1 MTIHLLK
8 TTAGA
13 DVKYDYQ
20 VKVSDHSKTYAQ
32 VAALQPPPKKTH
44 LINETF
50 TKNTSSSKLMI

>member
-20 VKVSDHSKTYAQ
+20 VKVSDHRKTYAQ
-32 VAALQPPPKKTH
+32 VAALQPPPKKAQ